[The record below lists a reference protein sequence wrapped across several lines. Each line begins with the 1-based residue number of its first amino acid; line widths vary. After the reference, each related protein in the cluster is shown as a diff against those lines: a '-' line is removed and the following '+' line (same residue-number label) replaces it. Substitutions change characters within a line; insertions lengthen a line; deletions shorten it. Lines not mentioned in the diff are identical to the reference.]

1 MRMDYRKLPMEALDS
16 NIPQGRGMIK
26 WAPFATMPEQFEKVA
41 SMIEDQTKIERPIL
55 SDDRLEEMNHIL
67 KKALHDKRN
76 VRVEYYYDG
85 FRFHTD
91 LKLIQVDTWSMVLI
105 GQSMDK
111 SDEEMLFI
119 SFIDMLDVVMI

>member
-1 MRMDYRKLPMEALDS
+1 MDYRKLPMEALDS